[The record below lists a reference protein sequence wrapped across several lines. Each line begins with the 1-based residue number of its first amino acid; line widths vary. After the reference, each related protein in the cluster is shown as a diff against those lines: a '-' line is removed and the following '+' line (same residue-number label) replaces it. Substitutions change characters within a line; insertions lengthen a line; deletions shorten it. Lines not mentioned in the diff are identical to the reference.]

1 MTEVNKDYLDSFAQ
15 KYYLSDEVYDIDVEN
30 TMQDE
35 SISQII
41 KKMGEPNKILE
52 MGVGVGT
59 MLKNLYEQEI
69 FIDIVE
75 GSEILIKTRQ
85 NFA

>member
-75 GSEILIKTRQ
+75 GSEILIN
-85 NFA
+85 NFS